1 LQEYCDSGTLKAF
14 MARNEVPA
22 RVAAGDDQ
30 AVLLLVL
37 MLRDTAKGLAALH
50 NQAVVHGDLVRRL
63 SFIALLFFTCCKKG
77 FVARESLHYSDICRS
92 AGACTRT

>member
-1 LQEYCDSGTLKAF
+1 

-22 RVAAGDDQ
+22 RVAAGNDQ

-50 NQAVVHGDLVRRL
+50 NQAVVHGDLVRCCYLQRNAVVYWL
-63 SFIALLFFTCCKKG
+63 SKRI
-77 FVARESLHYSDICRS
+77 
-92 AGACTRT
+92 